1 MLVDGLVGFWGFFV
15 AVGSV
20 SYNGIILKYCISKV
34 NEFTE
39 LFVIWGFETF
49 LIFNFNVGTLVIGLV
64 KSRISSSFDKISDD

>member
-34 NEFTE
+34 NE
-39 LFVIWGFETF
+39 TF